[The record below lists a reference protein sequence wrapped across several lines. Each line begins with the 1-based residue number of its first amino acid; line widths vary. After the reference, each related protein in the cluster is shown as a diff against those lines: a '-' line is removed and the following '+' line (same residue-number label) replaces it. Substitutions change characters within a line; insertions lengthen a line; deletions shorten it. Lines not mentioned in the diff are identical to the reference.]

1 MIENRSDA
9 YRTIGKHLFAAY
21 RRYSED
27 FNPVIILADN
37 LEDAK
42 KRAKE
47 YFDTCSLMVAPLRQS
62 HIGQVYKIE
71 EGCAVKVRTYCVPV
85 TWMMTGE
92 YLIEAESAEEAAQ
105 KALGPMYPLPNMQDY
120 VVDSLKINGKVEE
133 VED

>member
-1 MIENRSDA
+1 MDRSGA

-47 YFDTCSLMVAPLRQS
+47 YFDTCFFIVAPLKWSR
-62 HIGQVYKIE
+62 IGQVYEIE
-71 EGCAVKVRTYCVPV
+71 EGCAVKVKTYCVPV
-85 TWMMTGE
+85 TWMMSGE

-105 KALGPMYPLPNMQDY
+105 KALDLPMYPSPDMQDY
-120 VVDSLKINGKVEE
+120 VADSLEIDGKVEE
-133 VED
+133 VEG